1 MTYDKYAN
9 KITVFLTQLG
19 FLNKARCRL
28 TCIPAQTKLLKRHL
42 FVSVDIFRH
51 VLVFVYLPL
60 ATMAPFQTET
70 VGAERA
76 ALLCTEGPRPTVSSP
91 VLCTSSTHHRTAR
104 YVSMRMCVCAI
115 VSSLCNMTFLPVTP
129 VVCQRK
135 DD

>member
-1 MTYDKYAN
+1 MINMCAN
-9 KITVFLTQLG
+9 KINCVFFLTQFD
-19 FLNKARCRL
+19 FLSKTRRCPS
-28 TCIPAQTKLLKRHL
+28 CIPGQSRLLKHDL
-42 FVSVDIFRH
+42 FVSVDIFLH
-51 VLVFVYLPL
+51 VLVFVYLPP

-76 ALLCTEGPRPTVSSP
+76 ASLCTEGPRPTVSSP

-104 YVSMRMCVCAI
+104 YVCMRVCALYF
-115 VSSLCNMTFLPVTP
+115 SSLCNVNFLPVTP